1 MAFSP
6 SSTVC
11 WPISDPPVVSNVT
24 VWRFGWGFWFSTHV
38 AFKVMSAVT
47 GRLKS
52 YGSPFSVHP
61 ENVYP
66 FLVGVSG
73 TVTVSPSFTVCCAT
87 VFPPSV

>member
-47 GRLKS
+47 GRVNYRDDERRGLD
-52 YGSPFSVHP
+52 
-61 ENVYP
+61 
-66 FLVGVSG
+66 VGVTPATLVREVVAG
-73 TVTVSPSFTVCCAT
+73 TPSIMGG
-87 VFPPSV
+87 